1 MMAQLA
7 YVPFVLAATL
17 SAAITYLTILMYR
30 ALGIVDRS
38 TAKEHPKHIHTQPVP
53 RGGGLPIFF
62 AMFFTTIMFAKFDGH
77 MAGIFAG
84 AFILMGLGILDD
96 IMDLSP
102 YLRLVLGVVAAMIVV
117 FAGIGIAFVSNP
129 FGGAAIHFISPD
141 ITMTI
146 LGQVRTFNVLGSL
159 LTILWITWG
168 MNFVNMGAK
177 GLDGQLPG
185 VVVIAAIVMGIL
197 SFRFVNDVTS
207 WPSSYLSFALAGAYA
222 GFLLFN
228 VYPQRIMP
236 GWGGGS
242 LAGYFLAIL
251 AILSG
256 AKVATAIIVLG
267 VPLMDVVYAIIR
279 RIRAGRSPV
288 WGDAMHLH
296 HQLLRLGWSKRA
308 VAGLYWLVTAI
319 LGAAALQLNSR
330 MKIYTIFLV
339 GVAVGGVLLWINLYI
354 SQRQRAQHSG

>member
-1 MMAQLA
+1 MIAQLV
-7 YVPFVLAATL
+7 YLPFTLAFII
-17 SAAITYLTILMYR
+17 SAAVTYLTILMYR
-30 ALGIVDRS
+30 GLGIVDRS
-38 TAKEHPKHIHTQPVP
+38 TLKEHPKHIHAVPVP
-53 RGGGLPIFF
+53 RGGGIPIFF
-62 AMFFTTIMFAKFDGH
+62 ALFFSTIMFVHFDSH

-84 AFILMGLGILDD
+84 AFILMVLGVLDD

-102 YLRLVLGVVAAMIVV
+102 YLRLLLGIVAACIVV
-117 FAGIGIAFVSNP
+117 FSGIGIAFVSNP
-129 FGGAAIHFISPD
+129 FGGA
-141 ITMTI
+141 TMQFTGYTLTATL
-146 LGQVRTFNVLGSL
+146 LGQVHTFNVIGDL

-207 WPSSYLSFALAGAYA
+207 WPSAYLAFALAGAYA
-222 GFLLFN
+222 GFLLYN
-228 VYPQRIMP
+228 AYPQRIMP

-251 AILSG
+251 SILSG
-256 AKVATAIIVLG
+256 AKVATALIVLG

-279 RIRAGRSPV
+279 RIHAGRSPV
-288 WGDAMHLH
+288 WGDAQHLH

-308 VAGLYWLVTAI
+308 VAAFYWLVTAT
-319 LGAAALQLNSR
+319 LGFVALQLNSR
-330 MKIYTIFLV
+330 MKIYTIILL

-354 SQRQRAQHSG
+354 SQKRRDQRSG